1 MNTHEELTREHAV
14 RGSSDRAFGIVF
26 SVFFALAGLAS
37 LLKHRPTRSWALVL
51 AGVFLAF
58 LKKISRLDWS
68 CVTKTH
74 LQPD

>member
-58 LKKISRLDWS
+58 
-68 CVTKTH
+68 
-74 LQPD
+74 